1 MWEIR
6 NEVLTEE
13 QKQVS
18 CPTNQKPA
26 DKLAER

>member
-13 QKQVS
+13 QKKVS
-18 CPTNQKPA
+18 CLTNQKPT
-26 DKLAER
+26 DKLAES